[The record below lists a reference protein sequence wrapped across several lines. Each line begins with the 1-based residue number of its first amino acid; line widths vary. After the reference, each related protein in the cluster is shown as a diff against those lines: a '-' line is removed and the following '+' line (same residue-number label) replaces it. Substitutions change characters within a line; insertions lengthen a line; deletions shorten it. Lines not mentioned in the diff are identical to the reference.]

1 MSSAS
6 VMEGGIQMDGGSP
19 PPLAPPHRTGVAGNR
34 SVRKDLREKGN
45 WEFQRLILKGGND
58 LSGGH
63 MV

>member
-1 MSSAS
+1 MSNAS
-6 VMEGGIQMDGGSP
+6 VIEGGIQMAGGSP
-19 PPLAPPHRTGVAGNR
+19 PPVAPPRRTGVAGNR